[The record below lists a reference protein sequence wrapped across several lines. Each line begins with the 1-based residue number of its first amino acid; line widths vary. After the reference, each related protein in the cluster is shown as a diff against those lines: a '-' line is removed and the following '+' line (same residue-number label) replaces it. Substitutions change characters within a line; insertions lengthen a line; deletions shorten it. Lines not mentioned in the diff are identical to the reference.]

1 MLWQVIRSLEEGVM
15 VLDHM
20 GEYLRVAGDSHRAK
34 TFLAKARELE
44 ARAKTFHEAVLHHK
58 SLSGDNLGQRPE

>member
-1 MLWQVIRSLEEGVM
+1 M

-20 GEYLRVAGDSHRAK
+20 GEHLRVAGDSHRAK

-44 ARAKTFHEAVLHHK
+44 ARAKTFHEALLHHE